1 MSIESKHILKEN
13 QMKCRDAKNFLTF
26 LLHSIKNGTKSLTFG
41 KDCINKN
48 AFHKNGKPVS
58 IDEVFI
64 RNANFRNYLV
74 IIHMLAKL
82 YLNTLLDI

>member
-1 MSIESKHILKEN
+1 MSIESKQILKEN

-48 AFHKNGKPVS
+48 AFHKNGKPV
-58 IDEVFI
+58 VLMK
-64 RNANFRNYLV
+64 YLLEILTSE
-74 IIHMLAKL
+74 IIL
-82 YLNTLLDI
+82 